1 MQPAKLCSL
10 ILVAFIPLGCKSLSE
25 GSLYPESYQ
34 ASYVRQLN
42 DYQLTGTGAE
52 ALGLVS
58 ANDCQSESDNEPASR
73 QQALDRLKAK
83 VYNLGGNVVV
93 LSSCHDARNNQC
105 QSSISCIG
113 GAYYIP
119 WQRQPGNQRRTF

>member
-1 MQPAKLCSL
+1 MQSIKLSSVILFSL
-10 ILVAFIPLGCKSLSE
+10 LVVGCKSLSE
-25 GSLYPESYQ
+25 DSLYPESYK

-42 DYQLTGTGAE
+42 DYQLKGTGAE

-58 ANDCQSESDNEPASR
+58 ASDCQSESSNEPASR
-73 QQALDRLKAK
+73 QQALDRLKAE

-93 LSSCHDARNNQC
+93 LSSCHDTRNNQC

-113 GAYYIP
+113 GAYFIP
-119 WQRQPGNQRRTF
+119 WQRRPGNQRRTF